1 MRLETDGPGRAVT
14 RVITDRDGQAETYS
28 ADLVVV
34 SAGAIN
40 SAALLLASASERHP
54 DGLGNSSGAVGR
66 HLMMHN
72 NSSLIAFSKIP
83 NPTRFQKTLGVNDFY
98 FGDPDDDG
106 GFPYPLGA
114 LQMLGKNDATLIA
127 FDAPDAEDPVDL
139 ARHSMD
145 FWLTTEDLPLP
156 GNQVLL
162 GRDGRIQ
169 LRYTQTN
176 AEAHRRLRGS
186 SRACWTP
193 SNAATPCCP
202 ATTTSAASWA
212 STPWRTRT
220 GPFGSAPTRQPRRS
234 T

>member
-1 MRLETDGPGRAVT
+1 M
-14 RVITDRDGQAETYS
+14 ITDRDGQAETYS

-54 DGLGNSSGAVGR
+54 DGLGNSSGAVGH

-139 ARHSMD
+139 APALD
-145 FWLTTEDLPLP
+145 
-156 GNQVLL
+156 GLL
-162 GRDGRIQ
+162 AD
-169 LRYTQTN
+169 
-176 AEAHRRLRGS
+176 HRG
-186 SRACWTP
+186 P
-193 SNAATPCCP
+193 
-202 ATTTSAASWA
+202 AAS
-212 STPWRTRT
+212 
-220 GPFGSAPTRQPRRS
+220 RQPGAARP
-234 T
+234 